1 LTGDRGTFRPAPV
14 PAAVPASQRGHI
26 EVAPDPARPGMYRLW
41 LHGDGSQGKPRSIL
55 LTQRDVRGLIMFL
68 RPLAEPP
75 DIPRQGRGAAPE
87 LPQRG
92 PGAG

>member
-1 LTGDRGTFRPAPV
+1 MTDDRGTFRPSPIPSAI
-14 PAAVPASQRGHI
+14 PASQRGHI

-41 LHGDGSQGKPRSIL
+41 VYGDGGGKPRSIL
-55 LTQRDVRGLIMFL
+55 LTQRDVRGLVMFL

-75 DIPRQGRGAAPE
+75 DIPRQGRSASPE

-92 PGAG
+92 QGAG